1 MAGYSSTPLPKKLG
15 IKEGH
20 TLALID
26 APSGFDRA
34 LGALPFGVAV
44 ERETKGRPGTLDVI
58 VMFSKSAAD
67 FRRQFTPLAKR
78 LRPSGGLWAAW
89 PKKAS
94 GVVTDLTEDVVRG
107 HALECGLVDNKV
119 CAIDDVWSGLRVVYR
134 LVDRP
139 KAAPTTRPRGATD
152 ASTKKRAPATAA
164 NASTK
169 KRKPTTAAQRSREA
183 RARR

>member
-1 MAGYSSTPLPKKLG
+1 MAGYSSTPLSRKLG
-15 IKEGH
+15 LKEGH
-20 TLALID
+20 ALALID
-26 APSGFDRA
+26 APPGFDVT
-34 LGALPFGVAV
+34 LGALPFGVATT
-44 ERETKGRPGTLDVI
+44 RDPKGRPGTLDV
-58 VMFSKSAAD
+58 VVVFSNSAAD
-67 FRRQFTPLAKR
+67 FRRKFASLAKR

-94 GVVTDLTEDVVRG
+94 GVVTDLTEGVVRS

-139 KAAPTTRPRGATD
+139 KPARAATKRGTTSGGKHEREAVPARGRTP
-152 ASTKKRAPATAA
+152 K
-164 NASTK
+164 
-169 KRKPTTAAQRSREA
+169 A

>member
-1 MAGYSSTPLPKKLG
+1 MAGYSSTPLPRKLG

-26 APSGFDRA
+26 APPGFDTT
-34 LGALPFGVAV
+34 LGALPFGVTVKRDAKS
-44 ERETKGRPGTLDVI
+44 RAGAIDVI
-58 VMFSKSAAD
+58 VVFSKSAAD
-67 FRRQFTPLAKR
+67 FRRRFAPLTKR

-94 GVVTDLTEDVVRG
+94 GVVTDLTEDVVRR

-139 KAAPTTRPRGATD
+139 KPAATALTTTR
-152 ASTKKRAPATAA
+152 AA
-164 NASTK
+164 K
-169 KRKPTTAAQRSREA
+169 A
-183 RARR
+183 RARK